1 MGQNLELGVNVKIF
15 EKKIFAGKKL
25 EEKKLKSRA
34 AILKQTLKTNDC
46 VWLAGRVAR

>member
-25 EEKKLKSRA
+25 EEKKIKKSSGHF
-34 AILKQTLKTNDC
+34 KTNT
-46 VWLAGRVAR
+46 